1 MEEQYK
7 LEDFDFSRTKGDPG
21 NAKKCVDI
29 VSRHLDKVFTKS
41 PDPRK
46 QVLFTNE
53 AERITLYCLYSK
65 EKKNQNTSKNESF
78 FTFRADQREGLKGYK
93 KNYFALTLGDTSR
106 ILLFDTDDFLDNI
119 AKHCRSLDNTKG
131 KEKWD
136 FNFSRD
142 TKKIILKQTR
152 KDVTEYLIEK
162 KLLK

>member
-41 PDPRK
+41 PDSRK

-53 AERITLYCLYSK
+53 AEKITLYCLYSK

-119 AKHCRSLDNTKG
+119 AKRCYSLDSQK
-131 KEKWD
+131 KAKWD
-136 FNFSRD
+136 FNFSRGY
-142 TKKIILKQTR
+142 KEIILKQTNKNVT
-152 KDVTEYLIEK
+152 KDLIK
-162 KLLK
+162 KNY